1 MKAVI
6 QRCGRASVSVNGET
20 VSAIGRGYL
29 ALLGVERGDTA
40 ADAGYIAD
48 KLLKLRIFED
58 EDGKMNLSL
67 PQIGGEMLIV
77 SQFTLIT
84 DIPVGNR
91 PYFGG
96 AEEPA
101 AAQALYD
108 LVCDNISAVVPVKK
122 GVFGAHMSVE
132 LVNDGPVTIVIN
144 SRDKLKRREDAL

>member
-1 MKAVI
+1 MKAVV
-6 QRCGRASVSVNGET
+6 QRCAEASVSVDGELKAKT
-20 VSAIGRGYL
+20 GRGYL
-29 ALLGVERGDTA
+29 VLLGVERGDTS
-40 ADAGYIAD
+40 ADADYMID

-58 EDGKMNLSL
+58 EVGKMNLSL
-67 PQIGGEMLIV
+67 PQIGGEMLII

-101 AAQALYD
+101 AAEAMYD
-108 LVCDNISAVVPVKK
+108 YVCEKIGGQVPVGK
-122 GVFGAHMSVE
+122 GVFGAHMNVS

-144 SRDKLKRREDAL
+144 SRDKLKR